1 MEVLMRNLRLWRVA
15 WLALVLAAAPAT
27 AVASPSTFTL
37 GPPVNASAGNPFASC
52 TLGADPSADPPSV
65 NYLNTEVEPF
75 VAVNP
80 TNHDNIIGVYQQDR
94 WTDGG
99 SKGLVASRSFDGG
112 ASWAQNFGEFSQCS
126 EKASTTYTSPFPRA
140 TDPWV
145 SFDSAGKAYQI
156 SLGIVSASGIFSGVE
171 VSTSANGGATWG
183 DPVRLITDNDPI
195 FFNDKQSITADPRAS
210 VGAGKAYATWI
221 RGNLPGWDNISI
233 VGAGHSFA
241 YRGLPMF
248 SKTVDGGATW
258 STPVPMVNSNIYA
271 QGNQIAVLPDGT
283 LVDIFGAL
291 FKGSGVQPSNQAFWG
306 AVRSTNGGKT
316 WGAPIKISKL
326 NTALLTNPDIPNP
339 TSLDETVRAG
349 DYLPDVAVDAN
360 TGTLYMV
367 FADSIGGGINHV
379 KLTKSTNGGKT
390 WTTPTDVTATPSSTH
405 SFNGTVEVTADGT
418 VAVLYYDFRHN
429 TEASGLPTD
438 VWLTHSHDG
447 GATWTEQHVSGP
459 FDMENA
465 PVARGWFL
473 GDYQGMA
480 AVGNNLMLFF
490 SVATGANDS
499 ADVIAIRANQ

>member
-1 MEVLMRNLRLWRVA
+1 MRNLHAWRVI
-15 WLALVLAAAPAT
+15 LLGLVLAGVPGT
-27 AVASPSTFTL
+27 TVASTGNFVL
-37 GPPVNASAGNPFASC
+37 GQPVNASGTSPF
-52 TLGADPSADPPSV
+52 LGCPFGVDPDAPAPEHVYD
-65 NYLNTEVEPF
+65 NTEVEPF

-80 TNHDNIIGVYQQDR
+80 TNHANIIGVYQQDR

-171 VSTSANGGATWG
+171 VSTSADGGTTWG

-233 VGAGHSFA
+233 IGAGHSFA
-241 YRGLPMF
+241 FRGLPMF

-258 STPVPMVNSNIYA
+258 STPVSMVNGNIYM

-291 FKGSGVQPSNQAFWG
+291 FKGSGVQPVNQAFWG
-306 AVRSTNGGKT
+306 AVRSTNGGKS
-316 WGAPIKISKL
+316 WGAPVKISKL

-339 TSLDETVRAG
+339 TSLNQTVRAG
-349 DYLPDVAVDAN
+349 DYLPDVAVDPN

-367 FADSIGGGINHV
+367 FADSINGGFDHV

-405 SFNGTVEVTADGT
+405 SFNGTVEVAADGT
-418 VAVLYYDFRHN
+418 VAVLYYDFRNN
-429 TEASGLPTD
+429 TGAAGLPTD

-447 GATWTEQHVSGP
+447 GATWTEQHVFGP

-480 AVGNNLMLFF
+480 AIGNDLMLFF

>member
-1 MEVLMRNLRLWRVA
+1 MTIPRRLGIGFVVI
-15 WLALVLAAAPAT
+15 ALVAAPSA
-27 AVASPSTFTL
+27 ANASGTTFTL
-37 GPPVNASAGNPFASC
+37 GPAITASGPSPFAGC
-52 TLGADPSADPPSV
+52 LIGADPQANPPSV
-65 NYLNTEVEPF
+65 NYPNTEVEPF

-80 TNHDNIIGVYQQDR
+80 MNHDNIIGAYQQDR

-99 SKGLVASRSFDGG
+99 SKGLVAARSFDGG
-112 ASWAQNFGEFSQCS
+112 TTWSRNFGEFSQCS
-126 EKASTTYTSPFPRA
+126 QDANTTYVSPFPRA

-145 SFDSAGKAYQI
+145 SFDSAGRAYQI
-156 SLGIVSASGIFSGVE
+156 SLGIVSTFGIFSGVE
-171 VSTSANGGATWG
+171 VSTSSNGGTNWNV
-183 DPVRLITDNDPI
+183 PVRLITDNDPI
-195 FFNDKQSITADPRAS
+195 FFNDKQSITGDWRPSGGAD
-210 VGAGKAYATWI
+210 KAYATWI

-233 VGAGHSFA
+233 VGATHSFA
-241 YRGLPMF
+241 FRGLPMF
-248 SKTVDGGATW
+248 SKTVDGGLTW
-258 STPVPMVNSNIYA
+258 SAPVPMVNSNIYA

-283 LVDIFGAL
+283 LVDIYGAL

-316 WGAPIKISKL
+316 WGGPIKIAEL

-339 TSLDETVRAG
+339 TSLNQTVRAG
-349 DYLPDVAVDAN
+349 DFLPDVAVDPN

-367 FADSIGGGINHV
+367 FADSISTGFNHV
-379 KLTKSTNGGKT
+379 KLTKSTNGGMT
-390 WTTPTDVTATPSSTH
+390 WTTPTDITSTPASTH

-418 VAVLYYDFRHN
+418 LAVLYYDFRNN
-429 TEASGLPTD
+429 TAAPGLPTD
-438 VWLTHSHDG
+438 VWLKHSHDG
-447 GATWTEQHVSGP
+447 GATWSEQHVYGP

-480 AVGNNLMLFF
+480 AVGNDLILFF

>member
-1 MEVLMRNLRLWRVA
+1 MEVQMRRLRLWRVG

-27 AVASPSTFTL
+27 AVASPTTFTL
-37 GPPVNASAGNPFASC
+37 GPAVNASGGSPFAAC
-52 TLGADPSADPPSV
+52 TIGADPEADPPSV
-65 NYLNTEVEPF
+65 VYPNTEVEPF

-80 TNHDNIIGVYQQDR
+80 TNLDNIIGVYQQDR

-99 SKGLVASRSFDGG
+99 SKGLLASRSFNGG
-112 ASWAQNFGEFSQCS
+112 ASWSQNYAEFSQCS
-126 EKASTTYTSPFPRA
+126 DDPATTYSSPFPRA

-156 SLGIVSASGIFSGVE
+156 SLGIVSTFGIFSGVE
-171 VSTSANGGATWG
+171 VSTSANGGTTWG
-183 DPVRLITDNDPI
+183 VPVRLITDNDPI
-195 FFNDKQSITADPRAS
+195 FFNDKESITGDWRPTD
-210 VGAGKAYATWI
+210 GAGKAYATWI

-233 VGAGHSFA
+233 IGAGNSFA
-241 YRGLPMF
+241 FRGLPMF
-248 SKTVDGGATW
+248 SKTVDGGSTW
-258 STPVPMVNSNIYA
+258 SAPVPMVNSNIYA

-283 LVDIFGAL
+283 LVNIFGAL
-291 FKGSGVQPSNQAFWG
+291 FKGSGIQPINQAFWG

-316 WGAPIKISKL
+316 WGGPIKIAKL

-339 TSLDETVRAG
+339 TSLDQTVRAG
-349 DYLPDVAVDAN
+349 DYLPDIAVDQA

-379 KLTKSTNGGKT
+379 KLTKSTNGGKS

-405 SFNGTVEVTADGT
+405 SFNGTVEVAADGT
-418 VAVLYYDFRHN
+418 VAVLYYDFRNN
-429 TEASGLPTD
+429 TPASGLPTD

-447 GATWTEQHVSGP
+447 GATWTEQHVFGP

-480 AVGNNLMLFF
+480 AIGDDLILFF
-490 SVATGANDS
+490 AVSTGANDS